1 MGVIGRVYRSIRPRG
16 DPTLTKKYWDSA
28 ASGSDDRAA
37 IAICDGTGMRELEE
51 FTATH
56 FDPLLARGRIV
67 MDLACGM
74 GRTCRYVAREAKEY
88 HGVDFIPDMI
98 AKARRYNHGVPNA
111 EFHVNDGATLSG
123 FADGSFGLV
132 YSEFAFQHMPSDVRG
147 SYARESLR
155 VLEDGGMFLAQ
166 LPRADVYKGSNSL
179 TEGGARRLLS
189 GFDSVEIEPSET
201 YWCARATKAGRREDA
216 AE

>member
-1 MGVIGRVYRSIRPRG
+1 M
-16 DPTLTKKYWDSA
+16 
-28 ASGSDDRAA
+28 SG
-37 IAICDGTGMRELEE
+37 T
-51 FTATH
+51 
-56 FDPLLARGRIV
+56 
-67 MDLACGM
+67 
-74 GRTCRYVAREAKEY
+74 
-88 HGVDFIPDMI
+88 I

-132 YSEFAFQHMPSDVRG
+132 YSEFAFQHMTSDVQG

-189 GFDSVEIEPSET
+189 GFDSIEIEPSET
-201 YWCARATKAGRREDA
+201 YWCARATKAGRRENA